1 MTGEEIKKQEEALWT
16 KYYGDKCRTRDNLKM
31 PWSKEDE
38 ILMEELNCRDMIHS
52 ILIYGSS
59 ADVEEGS
66 RDFNRYLARYYD
78 KSLNKEALLSKSRV
92 LELIKEEKEEIS
104 NAVIYRNVYTDCEG
118 LTYNSIEYRKRGV

>member
-1 MTGEEIKKQEEALWT
+1 MTGEEIQRQKEILWT
-16 KYYGDKCRTRDNLKM
+16 KYYGDECRIIDNLKM

-38 ILMEELNCRDMIHS
+38 ILMEELDCRDMIHS

-66 RDFNRYLARYYD
+66 YDFNRYLTRYYD
-78 KSLNKEALLSKSRV
+78 KSLNKEVLLSKSRV

-104 NAVIYRNVYTDCEG
+104 NAVIHRNVYTDFEG
-118 LTYNSIEYRKRGV
+118 CTYNSIEYRKRGA